1 MLQQISLNSY
11 WKFAID
17 DQDKGREQQW
27 FEDMPENVSDIWV
40 PSCWNE
46 CSEEW
51 FHYEGIAWYFRK
63 FLYRKDPEVKRNI
76 LFFNGVNYSCEVWL
90 NGCFVG
96 AHTGG
101 FTPFEMDVSQLI
113 REDGEN
119 YIAVRVDSTMTDMTV
134 PPMGV
139 DWFNY
144 GGIFREVYLRGTG
157 ASWLEDVF
165 VVTSMNGD
173 VSIKLEAGGEPWNGT
188 AKADCAETDGLKVN
202 CPGSVMKLHI
212 TVEDPDAVKP
222 VVDRWLDFG
231 SKEFTADLH
240 LENAKLWSPET
251 PFLYAFTL
259 ELAKDGKITDRWEHK
274 IGVREFS
281 IRDRKIL
288 LNGKPVQLMG
298 YSKHEEYPMHARTFS
313 YDIVRKDYELCKRS
327 NANFI
332 RMCHYPHHL
341 KEYEIASEMGFV
353 VMAEVPNVNFTKKQF
368 EDRELLQNS
377 INQTREMIRY
387 YKNETC
393 IMFWSLFIEC
403 RTSEDSAVE
412 SVPEYTKLVKQM
424 DPTRFTIHASV
435 IPLEDRTY
443 EYFDIVG
450 INYWSGWYYAESIED
465 GSKNLDMI
473 ASRYPDKPVVLTS
486 GGWEGI
492 YGYHSYQKREK
503 WSEEEQSEYLE
514 NLIKMYMTKE
524 YIVGAI
530 IWTFN
535 DFRVSPWVLSNN
547 ARWILRPMELNHKGV
562 MDYFRRPKLSY
573 YTMQK
578 MYGEW
583 GRCDGTGS
591 LSGLQG
597 K

>member
-1 MLQQISLNSY
+1 MLEQISLNSY
-11 WKFAID
+11 WKFTID
-17 DQDKGREQQW
+17 KENKGKAEQW
-27 FEDMPENVSDIWV
+27 FQNTPENLDDIWV

-46 CSEEW
+46 CNEEW
-51 FHYEGIAWYFRK
+51 FHYEGVAWYFRK
-63 FLYRKDPEVKRNI
+63 FLFKHNTEVKRNV
-76 LFFNGVNYSCEVWL
+76 LFFNGVNYSCEIWL
-90 NGCFVG
+90 NGCYAG

-101 FTPFEMDVSQLI
+101 FTPFEIDVTELL
-113 REDGEN
+113 RKDEDN
-119 YIAVRVDSTMTDMTV
+119 FIAIRVDSTMNDMTV

-144 GGIFREVYLRGTG
+144 GGIFREVYLQGTG

-165 VVTSMNGD
+165 VVTKMSGDVRIQVEMGGDIRKKYAGD
-173 VSIKLEAGGEPWNGT
+173 VSGAATGVIHGNPQLRISA
-188 AKADCAETDGLKVN
+188 
-202 CPGSVMKLHI
+202 
-212 TVEDPDAVKP
+212 EDPETIQPLIERCVNIARGDSAIE
-222 VVDRWLDFG
+222 LQ
-231 SKEFTADLH
+231 
-240 LENAKLWSPET
+240 LENPKLWSPET

-259 ELAKDGKITDRWEHK
+259 ELIIEGRIVDRWEHK
-274 IGVREFS
+274 IGIREFS

-288 LNGKPVQLMG
+288 LNGKPVLLKG

-313 YDIVRKDYELCKRS
+313 YDIVRKDYELCKRG
-327 NANFI
+327 NTNFV

-341 KEYEIASEMGFV
+341 KEYEIASEMGFI
-353 VMAEVPNVNFTKKQF
+353 VMAEVPNVNFTRKQF
-368 EDRELLQNS
+368 EDQELLQNS
-377 INQTREMIRY
+377 INQAKEMIRY

-403 RTSEDSAVE
+403 RTSEDSAVKF
-412 SVPEYTKLVKQM
+412 VPEFTKLIKQL

-465 GSKNLDMI
+465 GSSNLDKI
-473 ASRYPDKPVVLTS
+473 AARYPDKPVVLTS

-503 WSEEEQSEYLE
+503 WSEEEQAKYLE
-514 NLIKMYMTKE
+514 ELIKMYISKD

-562 MDYFRRPKLSY
+562 MDYYRRPKLSY

-578 MYGEW
+578 VFKEW
-583 GRCDGTGS
+583 GGV
-591 LSGLQG
+591 L
-597 K
+597 